1 MLTLDLFDATGS
13 LSPRELGWLR
23 EHVLAVASTLRLRGE
38 LEVRCIDDA
47 EMANAHAKFLDVPE
61 TTDVMTFDHAEDRKD
76 LSQRLVWRVASL
88 SDTREL
94 THVRTLD
101 VSLLLC
107 VDVARR
113 QAKSR
118 SQPVEHE
125 LLLYCIHGV
134 LHCLGWDDE
143 ADEEFEAMHAFE
155 DAILQK
161 LGVGIVFARSENE
174 HEA

>member
-1 MLTLDLFDATGS
+1 VISLDLLDATSS
-13 LSPRELGWLR
+13 LTASQLAWLSSYISR
-23 EHVLAVASTLRLRGE
+23 AADLLALSGTLN
-38 LEVRCIDDA
+38 VRCIDDA
-47 EMANAHAKFLDVPE
+47 EMTNAHAKFLDVPE

-94 THVRTLD
+94 PHVRTLD
-101 VSLLLC
+101 VSLLVC

-161 LGVGIVFARSENE
+161 LGVGIVFARPDNE